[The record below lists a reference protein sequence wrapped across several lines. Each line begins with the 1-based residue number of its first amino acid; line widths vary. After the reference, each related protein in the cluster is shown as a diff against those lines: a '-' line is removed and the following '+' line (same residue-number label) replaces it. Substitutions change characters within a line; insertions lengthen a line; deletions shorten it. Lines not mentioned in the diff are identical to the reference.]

1 MTMLSVPIEESDHIH
16 GDANAGVTLVEY
28 GDYECEYCGLAYP
41 IIKRV
46 QAHFGKRLRFVF
58 RNFPLT
64 EIHPLA
70 EEAAEIAEF
79 AGAHGKFWEMHDQL
93 YANQSALGMP
103 LYLAIAGSLDLPEQ
117 GLRAALADEFFA
129 PKIKDD
135 FLGGVRSGVN
145 GTPAFYINQR
155 RHDASFDYEVLCSAI
170 DTQLGVER

>member
-1 MTMLSVPIEESDHIH
+1 MTMLSVPVRESDHIH
-16 GDANAGVTLVEY
+16 GDANARVTLIEY

-41 IIKRV
+41 IIRQV
-46 QAHFGKRLRFVF
+46 QDHFGKRLRFVF

-70 EEAAEIAEF
+70 EGAAEIAEF

-93 YANQSALGMP
+93 YANQSELGMP
-103 LYLAIAGSLDLPEQ
+103 LYLTIAKSLDLPEQ
-117 GLRAALADEFFA
+117 GLRAALADERFA

-155 RHDASFDYEVLCSAI
+155 RHDASYDYEVLCSAI
-170 DTQLGVER
+170 DTQLGAER